1 MMHRTMVV
9 AVIAAVLVSAV
20 SAGGVNVSS
29 LSINPGHNKAAK
41 LTLGNADEG
50 FMVKMD
56 PGATGSFQIVHRDN
70 PIFSIDSAGAVM
82 VNGVLNSKGAF
93 KTEGSVSFMG
103 TPQWQ
108 LAKIENFE
116 EGAKGWS
123 NQSTT
128 SCGSKMLLGGCEKFI
143 GGETTK
149 TYTGLPE
156 HAQVRLKGN
165 YYMIDS
171 WGGETGYAKMKTTL
185 FGRIAWTSRL
195 LKWGST
201 SAADLNRKACMEHP
215 LTSSFHTPTLSSR
228 SHSGRP
234 SAAVEARRRS
244 GEWTTYRSTRARDDR
259 FISFRIASCHL
270 VT

>member
-1 MMHRTMVV
+1 MMMIAV
-9 AVIAAVLVSAV
+9 AVAVLVSVA

-29 LSINPGHNKAAK
+29 LSINPGHSKAAK

-50 FMVKMD
+50 FMVKME

-128 SCGSKMLLGGCEKFI
+128 SCGSKMLLGGCEKFV

-171 WGGETGYAKMKTTL
+171 WGGETGYAK
-185 FGRIAWTSRL
+185 IEDHIVWTHSMDQQATKAGINICCGPEPESMHGAPMDIIFPHTDSF
-195 LKWGST
+195 LKVAFGST
-201 SAADLNRKACMEHP
+201 ISGGGGKKAFWGVDNVQIYTRKA
-215 LTSSFHTPTLSSR
+215 
-228 SHSGRP
+228 
-234 SAAVEARRRS
+234 
-244 GEWTTYRSTRARDDR
+244 
-259 FISFRIASCHL
+259 
-270 VT
+270 

>member
-1 MMHRTMVV
+1 MGTSERFKMMHRTMVV

-128 SCGSKMLLGGCEKFI
+128 HAAARCSWVAARSSWEVRRPRRTRGFPSTLRCASRA
-143 GGETTK
+143 TT
-149 TYTGLPE
+149 
-156 HAQVRLKGN
+156 
-165 YYMIDS
+165 
-171 WGGETGYAKMKTTL
+171 
-185 FGRIAWTSRL
+185 
-195 LKWGST
+195 
-201 SAADLNRKACMEHP
+201 
-215 LTSSFHTPTLSSR
+215 
-228 SHSGRP
+228 
-234 SAAVEARRRS
+234 
-244 GEWTTYRSTRARDDR
+244 
-259 FISFRIASCHL
+259 
-270 VT
+270 